1 MNRFLCMGVSVCALL
16 TASAATA
23 QDDSTTFV
31 FGEYYGCDQNR
42 EGFSDYLTENVFG
55 PMYDKRVESGDL
67 SGWGW
72 LSHNAGG
79 SWRRVMFYAA
89 NDLNKLLET
98 REGLIEEYQ
107 AEHAEA
113 TREFTSICPDHD
125 DLIWQSLA
133 GSSVEQTVGTR
144 SAASY
149 SSYYVCDV
157 SKQERADEIVK
168 ELYAP
173 EIDALVESGEL
184 DSWGWYAHVIGNQYR
199 RMWTHRAKSHAALL
213 DAVRKYNEAASEKN
227 EALANELNEICNSH
241 VDYLWDVKLPKP
253 AEE

>member
-1 MNRFLCMGVSVCALL
+1 MGVSACVLL
-16 TASAATA
+16 TAGAATA

-42 EGFSDYLTENVFG
+42 EAFSDYLMEHVFG
-55 PMYDKRVESGDL
+55 PMYDERVESGDL

-72 LSHNAGG
+72 SSHNAGG

-98 REGLIEEYQ
+98 RDSLIEEWQ
-107 AEHAEA
+107 AEHADA
-113 TREFTSICPDHD
+113 NREFTSICPDHD
-125 DLIWQSLA
+125 DLIWQSVA
-133 GSSVEQTVGTR
+133 GSSVAQTVGTR

-149 SSYYVCDV
+149 STYYVCDV
-157 SKQERADEIVK
+157 TKQERADEIVK

-173 EIDALVESGEL
+173 VIDALVEAGEL

-199 RMWTHRAKSHAALL
+199 RMMTHRAGSHAALV
-213 DAVRKYNEAASEKN
+213 DAVRKYNAAADDKD
-227 EALANELNEICNSH
+227 AAMATELNQICNSH

>member
-1 MNRFLCMGVSVCALL
+1 MGVSACVLL
-16 TASAATA
+16 TAGAATA
-23 QDDSTTFV
+23 QDDSATFI

-42 EGFSDYLTENVFG
+42 EGFSDYLTEQVFG
-55 PMYDKRVESGDL
+55 PMYDKRVKAGDL
-67 SGWGW
+67 TGWGW

-98 REGLIEEYQ
+98 RDSMIEEMQ
-107 AEHAEA
+107 TPEIADAN
-113 TREFTSICPDHD
+113 REFTSICPDHD
-125 DLIWQSLA
+125 DLIWRSVV
-133 GSSVEQTVGTR
+133 GSSVEQTLGTR

-149 SSYYVCDV
+149 STYYVCDV
-157 SKQERADEIVK
+157 TKQERADEIVK

-173 EIDALVESGEL
+173 ELDALVKAGEL

-199 RMWTHRAKSHAALL
+199 RMWTHRAKSHGALVE
-213 DAVRKYNEAASEKN
+213 AVQKYNDAAEEKN
-227 EALANELNEICNSH
+227 EAMADELGQICNSH

-253 AEE
+253 DAEAAQ